1 MQKDSGQP
9 DRTVPAVHSNQG
21 FLGLAIAVLIVIIWM
36 ICLREFLI
44 LTPFRL
50 GCIGIVL
57 GILWQTF
64 LYTGL
69 FVTAHDAMHGAICPT
84 YPRVNS
90 FIGTMVLLLYG
101 LLPYRKLLK
110 AHYQHH
116 HYPATSLDPDFHDNN
131 SQNIFLWY
139 LHFVRRH
146 GSRWSV
152 LGLAVLYFLAHG
164 LFQIS
169 NENLLLFWIGPSLL
183 SSFQLFYFGT
193 FLPHR
198 ELPGGYTNPFRTQT
212 IKRPFIWSL
221 ISCYHFVYHYEHHQ
235 YPATPWWLLPT
246 LISHDSPIGVAD

>member
-9 DRTVPAVHSNQG
+9 DRAAPAVHSSQG
-21 FLGLAIAVLIVIIWM
+21 VIGLAIAGLIVMAWG

-44 LTPFRL
+44 LDPSRI

-69 FVTAHDAMHGAICPT
+69 FITAHDAMHGAVCPT
-84 YPRVNS
+84 HPRVNS
-90 FIGTMVLLLYG
+90 FIGTMALLLYS

-116 HYPATSLDPDFHDNN
+116 HYPATSLDPDFHDNSSRN
-131 SQNIFLWY
+131 VFLWY
-139 LHFVRRH
+139 LRFVRRH
-146 GSRWSV
+146 GSGWSV
-152 LGLAVLYFLAHG
+152 LGLVALYFLAHT

-169 NENLLLFWIGPSLL
+169 SENLFLFWIIPSLL

-198 ELPGGYTNPFRTQT
+198 EPLGGYTNPSRTQT
-212 IKRPFIWSL
+212 IKRPFLWSL
-221 ISCYHFVYHYEHHQ
+221 ISCYHFGYHYEHHQ
-235 YPATPWWLLPT
+235 HPTTPWWLLPT
-246 LISHDSPIGVAD
+246 LNVRN